1 MKPNGGFGLQRCE
14 YGGDNGMTH
23 RLVWYWELGE
33 NLWEGVENLEV
44 KGALWWSQMGNLV
57 EEWGESYMG
66 RSLSRQAGTNE
77 DYNFTHIWDFKTD
90 NPNQFKIAHDK
101 IVKTFKKENEG
112 RWVAFGT
119 YDVNRPNGA
128 THWVGVSGKDS
139 HELIMLYDKMQNKS
153 EFIKLIAERGKT
165 EDVRDYMVR
174 RIKTYN

>member
-1 MKPNGGFGLQRCE
+1 
-14 YGGDNGMTH
+14 MTH

-33 NLWEGVENLEV
+33 DLWEGTNVQE
-44 KGALWWSQMGNLV
+44 KAPLWWNQMNNYV

-66 RSLSRQAGTNE
+66 RSLSRQDGTNE
-77 DYNFTHIWDFKTD
+77 DYVWTHIWDFKTD
-90 NPNQFKIAHDK
+90 NPNQFKTAHDK

-128 THWVGVSGKDS
+128 THWVGVSGKDA
-139 HELIMLYDKMQNKS
+139 HELIMLYDKLQNQS
-153 EFIKLIAERGKT
+153 EFVKLIAERGKT